1 MLLGI
6 NHDIVLGENDKEF
19 GSFVGTTLGFED
31 LVGFPVA
38 VALLGRQVDFLLGI
52 AVGLQCNCTY
62 SAIAYTRSST
72 KVAYIKYTFR
82 TQLRVCGIFP
92 SNILKFLSYFPPTCG
107 DI

>member
-1 MLLGI
+1 MTGL
-6 NHDIVLGENDKEF
+6 
-19 GSFVGTTLGFED
+19 
-31 LVGFPVA
+31 
-38 VALLGRQVDFLLGI
+38 RQVNDGKELLEIECTVDG
-52 AVGLQCNCTY
+52 AGTETRVTSLFVSTY
-62 SAIAYTRSST
+62 SAIAYTHSST